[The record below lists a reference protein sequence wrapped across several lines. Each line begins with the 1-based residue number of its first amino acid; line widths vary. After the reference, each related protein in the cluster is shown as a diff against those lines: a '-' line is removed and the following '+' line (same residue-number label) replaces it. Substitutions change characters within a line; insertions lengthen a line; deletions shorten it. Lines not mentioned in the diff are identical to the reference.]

1 MGAGPQMAAAA
12 AAARGRG
19 RSAEKALKEGAGEE
33 SGEER
38 RGGGEAGAVAERDPT
53 RPCGELSQAYVYK
66 IAYRKIG

>member
-38 RGGGEAGAVAERDPT
+38 RGGEAGTVAGRDPT